1 VVTPCVITAADQPP
15 DVPILGTGFTPNSP
29 LTVKTDGYQANVD
42 APRADAAG
50 AVTYQLRT
58 PVGEFGAD
66 HPIKLEVVDA
76 AGVSAATTFL
86 MVYRSPAFP
95 ERTKT
100 GARVTV
106 SAYGFPVG
114 RPVYVFYEYRGIV
127 RTAVRLGIAAAPCG
141 RVSRRIRILPPRRRR
156 RVARRSGKLSK
167 SRQVRVRP
175 PPAQGRHERAQPG
188 RGMTATANPQH
199 RGRVAARR
207 QPREGGPT

>member
-141 RVSRRIRILPPRRRR
+141 RVSRRIRILPAHAGDGVW
-156 RVARRSGKLSK
+156 RVGAASSPNPARSVYVHRLRKAATNVRSLG
-167 SRQVRVRP
+167 
-175 PPAQGRHERAQPG
+175 E
-188 RGMTATANPQH
+188 
-199 RGRVAARR
+199 
-207 QPREGGPT
+207 E